1 MTTLTHPFVAL
12 ILVAMAFAILLMVV
26 VWRVA
31 LRVNNLGIV
40 DVAWSFGFL
49 PVAVLF
55 AWLAP
60 GDPERRALVA
70 GMAGLWSLRLGTHI
84 AVRVRGH
91 HPQEDVRYAQLRAEW
106 GGRLVTKT
114 FWFFQ
119 LQAGILAALATVFLV
134 PCLNAHSGITPL
146 EWAGVVIWAL
156 ALIGESVA
164 DAQLKGFKARPEN
177 RGRIC
182 QTGLWNYSRHPN
194 YFFEWLVWVGFFVF
208 AWGSPGGCWTVLC
221 PGLMLF
227 FLLRVT
233 GIPMTEELSV
243 RSKGEVYREY
253 QRTTSAFV
261 PWFKKTA
268 G

>member
-1 MTTLTHPFVAL
+1 MTALTHHFAGLLL
-12 ILVAMAFAILLMVV
+12 IATGFAIGLMLV

-40 DVAWSFGFL
+40 DVAWSLGFL
-49 PVAVLF
+49 PLAGLF

-60 GDPERRALVA
+60 GDPSRRALVVA
-70 GMAGLWSLRLGTHI
+70 MAGLWSLRLGTHI
-84 AVRVRGH
+84 AARVRAH
-91 HPQEDVRYAQLRAEW
+91 HPQEDVRYAQLRVEW
-106 GGRLVTKT
+106 GGRLLAKT

-119 LQAGILAALATVFLV
+119 FQAAILAALATVFLV
-134 PCLNAHSGITPL
+134 PCLNVHPGITPL

-156 ALIGESVA
+156 ALAGESVA
-164 DAQLKGFKARPEN
+164 DAQLKRFQTRLEN
-177 RGRIC
+177 KGRIC
-182 QTGLWNYSRHPN
+182 QAGLWNYSRHPN

-233 GIPMTEELSV
+233 GIPMTEALSV
-243 RSKGEVYREY
+243 RSKGEAYREY
-253 QRTTSAFV
+253 QRTTCAFV
-261 PWFKKTA
+261 PWFKKSA

>member
-1 MTTLTHPFVAL
+1 MTTLSHPFLEL
-12 ILVAMAFAILLMVV
+12 ILGATAFAVVLMFV

-31 LRVNNLGIV
+31 LRANNLGIV

-55 AWLAP
+55 ALLAP
-60 GDPERRALVA
+60 GDPARRALVA

-106 GGRLVTKT
+106 GVRLQSKT

-119 LQAGILAALATVFLV
+119 FQAGILAALSTVFLV
-134 PCLNAHSGITPL
+134 PCLNPTPGITPL
-146 EWAGVVIWAL
+146 EWAGVAIWAL
-156 ALIGESVA
+156 ALLGESVA
-164 DAQLKGFKARPEN
+164 DSQLKAFKARPEHK
-177 RGRIC
+177 GRIC
-182 QTGLWNYSRHPN
+182 QAGLWNYSRHPN
-194 YFFEWLVWVGFFVF
+194 YFFEWLLWVGFFVF
-208 AWGSPGGCWTVLC
+208 AWGSPNGCYTVLC

-233 GIPMTEELSV
+233 GIPLTEELSV
-243 RSKGEVYREY
+243 RSKGDRYREY

-261 PWFKKTA
+261 PWFKKST